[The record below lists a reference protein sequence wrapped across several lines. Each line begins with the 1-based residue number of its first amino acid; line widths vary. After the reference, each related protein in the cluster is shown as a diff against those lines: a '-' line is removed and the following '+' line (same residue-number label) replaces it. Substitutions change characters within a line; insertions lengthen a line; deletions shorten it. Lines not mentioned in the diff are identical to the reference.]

1 MACSMSQLWGLTF
14 FGAAYGWQIRTT
26 ARVYWPQ
33 PTQIF
38 HACRI
43 GEIDVVR
50 TPEDAA
56 TKWSQI
62 EWREDG
68 LHVGVDGNRTRLFV
82 PLEDIKP
89 VLQ

>member
-1 MACSMSQLWGLTF
+1 MPG
-14 FGAAYGWQIRTT
+14 
-26 ARVYWPQ
+26 
-33 PTQIF
+33 
-38 HACRI
+38 RI

-82 PLEDIKP
+82 PQEDIKP